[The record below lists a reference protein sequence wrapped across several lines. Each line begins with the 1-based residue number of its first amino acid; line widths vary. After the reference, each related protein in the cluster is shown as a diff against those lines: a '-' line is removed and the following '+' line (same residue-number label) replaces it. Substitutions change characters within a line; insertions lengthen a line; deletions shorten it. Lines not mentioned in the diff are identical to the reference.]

1 MGCRNLSR
9 GDFENL
15 YKIALAK
22 SDGHINEV
30 AVTKVMLLTPLETL
44 EEHRSNLDWLLKL
57 QATQVTEKY
66 AHALNFTN
74 LHFN

>member
-1 MGCRNLSR
+1 MTNLVCR

-30 AVTKVMLLTPLETL
+30 AVAKVMLLTPLETL
-44 EEHRSNLDWLLKL
+44 EERRSNFRL
-57 QATQVTEKY
+57 ATQVTGYSQITDKY

>member
-1 MGCRNLSR
+1 MGCRNLTNLFCR

-44 EEHRSNLDWLLKL
+44 EEHRSNFRL
-57 QATQVTEKY
+57 ATQVTGY
-66 AHALNFTN
+66 SSY
-74 LHFN
+74 